1 MKIAVQDKET
11 MNIKERLSDV
21 WSAVRGKPTTGE
33 HAVQAHV
40 VSLRKELGELGLELA
55 EVRDLQAAQRSR
67 LEEIARN
74 EKNQPTDALADLF
87 GSLAAPLS
95 QLRLQASLLESG
107 KEISGR
113 SVMALA
119 AQLADLLESAG
130 LEPIGATGHEIQF
143 DPQTCE
149 PMVSGRSFQ
158 PGGLVSVR
166 FVGYV
171 FEGTVVRKAI
181 VDGDGGGAGG

>member
-1 MKIAVQDKET
+1 MTIRV
-11 MNIKERLSDV
+11 RLSDM
-21 WSAVRGKPTTGE
+21 WSAVHGKPTSGE

-40 VSLRKELGELGLELA
+40 VSLRKELGEVGLELA
-55 EVRDLQAAQRSR
+55 EARDLLAVQRSR
-67 LEEIARN
+67 LEELASA
-74 EKNQPTDALADLF
+74 EKNEPTGALAGLF

-95 QLRLQASLLESG
+95 QLRMQASLLESG

-130 LEPIGATGHEIQF
+130 LEPIGSTGKETPF

-149 PMVSGRSFQ
+149 PMVSGTTYQ
-158 PGGLVSVR
+158 IGAAVLVR
-166 FVGYV
+166 FIGYAYR
-171 FEGTVVRKAI
+171 GTVVRKAI
-181 VDGDGGGAGG
+181 VDGDRLGKVDG